1 MRDADYIYAVACIRT
16 KEKSL
21 LKDTDIQTISGLP
34 SEKAVI
40 TYLNERGWGKSD
52 TKEAEELLSVE
63 EAKTSEVLSELGVGE
78 NVIDIL
84 MFREYFHNLK
94 TAIKQVCTDE
104 ADDPRAF
111 YSSSRFDG
119 EKLKT
124 IIRDNAFEKLPPYM
138 SKAAEKAKDIMLTA
152 RDGQRCDSIIDR
164 ACLEAMISEAAATRD
179 SFLIDYAES
188 KVATADIKIAVRGCG
203 TKKSYDFILEALCP
217 CKAFD
222 VKELA
227 KAAAAGK
234 EELLN
239 FLAHTDYSEA
249 AEAVNE
255 SFSSFEKWCDDVMI
269 KKIMNQKNNIQSVG
283 PVVAYYLARQNE
295 IRMVRIILT
304 AKANGFPDRI
314 ISERVRK
321 MYG

>member
-21 LKDTDIQTISGLP
+21 LKDADIQTISGLP
-34 SEKAVI
+34 SENAVI
-40 TYLNERGWGKSD
+40 TYLTDRGWGNNE
-52 TKEAEELLSVE
+52 TKEAEKLLSFE
-63 EAKTSEVLSELGVGE
+63 EAKTAQVLSELGVGE
-78 NVIDIL
+78 NIIDIL

-94 TAIKQVCTDE
+94 TAVKQVCTDD

-111 YSSSRFDG
+111 YPSSRFDG

-124 IIRDNAFEKLPPYM
+124 IIRENAFEKLPPYM
-138 SKAAEKAKDIMLTA
+138 SKAAEKAKDVMLTA

-164 ACLEAMISEAAATRD
+164 ACLEAMINEAAATHDR
-179 SFLIDYAES
+179 FLIDYAES

-217 CKAFD
+217 CKSFD
-222 VKELA
+222 VKALA

-234 EELLN
+234 EELLG
-239 FLAHTDYSEA
+239 FLSHTDYSEA

-269 KKIMNQKNNIQSVG
+269 KKIMDQKTNIQSVG

>member
-1 MRDADYIYAVACIRT
+1 MKDADYIYAVACIRT

-21 LKDTDIQTISGLP
+21 LKDSDIQTISGL
-34 SEKAVI
+34 STEGAVI
-40 TYLNERGWGKSD
+40 TYLIERGWGNND
-52 TKEAEELLSVE
+52 TKDAEKLLAVE
-63 EAKTSEVLSELGVGE
+63 ETKTAEVLGELGVGE
-78 NVIDIL
+78 NIIDIL

-94 TAIKQVCTDE
+94 TAVKQVCTDD

-111 YSSSRFDG
+111 YESSRFNG

-124 IIRDNAFEKLPPYM
+124 IIRDNAFQELPSYM
-138 SKAAEKAKDIMLTA
+138 SKAAETAKDVMLTA
-152 RDGQRCDSIIDR
+152 RDGQRCDSIVDR
-164 ACLEAMISEAAATRD
+164 ACLEAMISEAHKTRD

-188 KVATADIKIAVRGCG
+188 KVATADIKIAVRGCS

-222 VKELA
+222 VKKLA
-227 KAAAAGK
+227 KAAASGK
-234 EELLN
+234 EELLG
-239 FLAHTDYSEA
+239 FLSHTEYSEA
-249 AEAVNE
+249 AEAINE

-269 KKIMNQKNNIQSVG
+269 KKIMSQKTNIQSVG

>member
-1 MRDADYIYAVACIRT
+1 MKDADYIYAVACIRT

-21 LKDTDIQTISGLP
+21 LKDSDITTISGLP
-34 SEKAVI
+34 SESAVI
-40 TYLNERGWGKSD
+40 TYLTERGWGNND
-52 TKEAEELLSVE
+52 TKEAEKLLSVE
-63 EAKTSEVLSELGVGE
+63 EAKTYSVLSELGVGE

-84 MFREYFHNLK
+84 MFKEYFHNLK

-111 YSSSRFDG
+111 YPSSRFDG

-124 IIRDNAFEKLPPYM
+124 YIRENSFDKLPPYM
-138 SKAAEKAKDIMLTA
+138 SKAAEKAKDVMLTA

-164 ACLEAMISEAAATRD
+164 ACLEAMIKEAADTGD

-188 KVATADIKIAVRGCG
+188 RVATADIKIAVRGCG

-222 VKELA
+222 VKKMA

-234 EELLN
+234 EELLD
-239 FLAHTDYSEA
+239 FLSHTEYSEA

-255 SFSSFEKWCDDVMI
+255 SFSSFEKWCDDFMI
-269 KKIMNQKNNIQSVG
+269 RKIMDQKTNIQSVG